1 MIESNNMKLSF
12 TNFNNNSNN
21 NNRVIPCQIIQ
32 FLDVDTL
39 ISQIMATPLPPAD
52 NAEIT
57 NPWKL
62 QPSTLHVSKPLRPYW
77 SDSCRK
83 WNLKGVCLCA
93 DGDVGS

>member
-12 TNFNNNSNN
+12 TNFNNNNNN

-57 NPWKL
+57 NP
-62 QPSTLHVSKPLRPYW
+62 
-77 SDSCRK
+77 
-83 WNLKGVCLCA
+83 
-93 DGDVGS
+93 